1 MVQYYFDPK
10 ILTDTQMD
18 NITSKIAKFSQNN
31 DNDACVLWT
40 RSCNGSGYPQ
50 LRLGKEL
57 EKYFGDRCYNPGH
70 ILFSLHHNRILTEH
84 VVIFGQTKIINC
96 LWTCVVVVHHGYLVT
111 AWSCVISRI
120 FYTHNSFPIRL
131 QTVNLLVNFWF
142 THELHLLKHLFHS
155 NKLCLHQL

>member
-70 ILFSLHHNRILTEH
+70 ILFSLHHNRILAEH
-84 VVIFGQTKIINC
+84 GMEMLHLCHNKKCISIVHFSYEPKIINNNRK
-96 LWTCVVVVHHGYLVT
+96 TCNDKLVPEKKCFGHGTYPN
-111 AWSCVISRI
+111 CI
-120 FYTHNSFPIRL
+120 F
-131 QTVNLLVNFWF
+131 
-142 THELHLLKHLFHS
+142 
-155 NKLCLHQL
+155 